1 MVKLAEVYKRLAPA
15 KNNNLLA
22 VANQSTN
29 DIINQ
34 VLSQH
39 SQNAIEAKKICDLF
53 EAGNLYET
61 SKNIWNFL
69 KYEVPYKVEPSD
81 KQTTKTLSR
90 MLFDAMT
97 GKGNDCKHYAGFT
110 GAVLEAC
117 GYKDW
122 KYRFAG
128 YSKYIN
134 VPTHVYCYA
143 KDQDGIIYIDA
154 VINGFDLEKPF
165 VLNIDKKINTK
176 NMSLYKLSGV
186 DQIGDFWDNVRAAPK
201 KAAAYVKK
209 EVDKAADDI
218 RQGAK
223 TIGLSIPRNSFLL
236 LVGQNV
242 FNLASRLKNETF
254 NSTSWWVNDWGGNRT
269 DLLAAITEGK
279 NKARIFGFD
288 YDNIIYPSQLGMIG
302 EPITIGTSITAALAI
317 VDKVTSYLDKAEAAK
332 KKLDDLAD
340 KGGKA
345 KDFVDKGVSLY
356 DKGKELYNKGDKIVT
371 KLDAEATATK
381 KKIDEAKQ
389 NFKNLTGVDVN
400 KIIWKQE
407 AGKTGERNGLT
418 TADIKTPTAEEAKK
432 VAEALAGKKS
442 NLKLDTKTMLLI
454 GGAGIALLLILK
466 KK

>member
-15 KNNNLLA
+15 KNDNLLA
-22 VANQSTN
+22 IANQSTN

-39 SQNAIEAKKICDLF
+39 SQNAIEAIKICDLF

-110 GAVLEAC
+110 GAVLAAC
-117 GYKDW
+117 GYTNW
-122 KYRFAG
+122 SYRFAG

-143 KDQDGIIYIDA
+143 KDEDGIIYIDA

-186 DQIGDFWDNVRAAPK
+186 DQIGDFWDD
-201 KAAAYVKK
+201 VKK
-209 EVDKAADDI
+209 PFKDVAKVVTKVVDKVADQV
-218 RQGAK
+218 REGTK
-223 TIGLSIPRNSFLL
+223 TLTLAIPRNAFLL
-236 LVGQNV
+236 LLKFNV
-242 FNLASRLKNETF
+242 HGWATGLKNKTWGELG
-254 NSTSWWVNDWGGNRT
+254 WWTTDWGGNRT
-269 DLLAAITEGK
+269 DLQNAIKDGAK
-279 NKARIFGFD
+279 NKRILGFD
-288 YDNIIYPSQLGMIG
+288 YNDVIYPNMVNGIG
-302 EPITIGTSITAALAI
+302 EPVTITAALASATPI
-317 VDKVTSYLDKAEAAK
+317 IIKITKILDEAQKV
-332 KKLDDLAD
+332 AD
-340 KGGKA
+340 KTEKLQTKTKSIISTVNDAKAGFEAITGKKVEEILFK
-345 KDFVDKGVSLY
+345 KDAGQT
-356 DKGKELYNKGDKIVT
+356 GDKNQI
-371 KLDAEATATK
+371 
-381 KKIDEAKQ
+381 
-389 NFKNLTGVDVN
+389 
-400 KIIWKQE
+400 
-407 AGKTGERNGLT
+407 T
-418 TADIKTPTAEEAKK
+418 TADLKQTTSEDAIK
-432 VAEALAGKKS
+432 VANALTGNKPS
-442 NLKLDTKTMLLI
+442 FKLDTKTMLLI
-454 GGAGIALLLILK
+454 GGAGVALLLILK